1 MADLDENAQD
11 SLLDA
16 ALNSTKDDDAVLG
29 DISADPTVDDSLE
42 DPVILD
48 SLLLTFVC
56 DTCFKPN
63 LVYIFSMFPG
73 PYLGFFVCG
82 GKLGFREISDQYSY
96 KKQPSKIRHYVRKKT
111 FSFPGGGNCPLRPPA
126 MYGPGFVWNEISVE
140 HDN

>member
-48 SLLLTFVC
+48 SLLLTFVY

-63 LVYIFSMFPG
+63 LVY
-73 PYLGFFVCG
+73 LAC
-82 GKLGFREISDQYSY
+82 
-96 KKQPSKIRHYVRKKT
+96 
-111 FSFPGGGNCPLRPPA
+111 
-126 MYGPGFVWNEISVE
+126 FVWNKISVE
-140 HDN
+140 HDKLTPFSVVRRPISA

>member
-48 SLLLTFVC
+48 SLLLTFVY
-56 DTCFKPN
+56 DACFKPN
-63 LVYIFSMFPG
+63 LVY
-73 PYLGFFVCG
+73 LAC
-82 GKLGFREISDQYSY
+82 
-96 KKQPSKIRHYVRKKT
+96 
-111 FSFPGGGNCPLRPPA
+111 
-126 MYGPGFVWNEISVE
+126 FVWNEVSVE

>member
-48 SLLLTFVC
+48 SLLLTFVYG
-56 DTCFKPN
+56 TCFKPN
-63 LVYIFSMFPG
+63 LVH
-73 PYLGFFVCG
+73 LAC
-82 GKLGFREISDQYSY
+82 
-96 KKQPSKIRHYVRKKT
+96 
-111 FSFPGGGNCPLRPPA
+111 
-126 MYGPGFVWNEISVE
+126 FVWNEVRVE

>member
-48 SLLLTFVC
+48 SLLLTFVY

-63 LVYIFSMFPG
+63 LVY
-73 PYLGFFVCG
+73 LAC
-82 GKLGFREISDQYSY
+82 
-96 KKQPSKIRHYVRKKT
+96 
-111 FSFPGGGNCPLRPPA
+111 
-126 MYGPGFVWNEISVE
+126 FVWNEVSVE
-140 HDN
+140 NDNCV

>member
-48 SLLLTFVC
+48 SLLLTFVY

-63 LVYIFSMFPG
+63 LVYLIGMFR
-73 PYLGFFVCG
+73 L
-82 GKLGFREISDQYSY
+82 E
-96 KKQPSKIRHYVRKKT
+96 
-111 FSFPGGGNCPLRPPA
+111 
-126 MYGPGFVWNEISVE
+126 
-140 HDN
+140 

>member
-48 SLLLTFVC
+48 SLLLTFVY

-63 LVYIFSMFPG
+63 LVY
-73 PYLGFFVCG
+73 LAC
-82 GKLGFREISDQYSY
+82 
-96 KKQPSKIRHYVRKKT
+96 
-111 FSFPGGGNCPLRPPA
+111 
-126 MYGPGFVWNEISVE
+126 FVWNEISVE
-140 HDN
+140 HDKLTPFSVVRRPISA

>member
-16 ALNSTKDDDAVLG
+16 ALHSTKDDDAVLG

-48 SLLLTFVC
+48 SLLLTFVY

-63 LVYIFSMFPG
+63 LVY
-73 PYLGFFVCG
+73 LAC
-82 GKLGFREISDQYSY
+82 
-96 KKQPSKIRHYVRKKT
+96 
-111 FSFPGGGNCPLRPPA
+111 
-126 MYGPGFVWNEISVE
+126 FVWNEISVE
-140 HDN
+140 RDKLTPFSVVRRPISA

>member
-16 ALNSTKDDDAVLG
+16 ALHSTKDDDAVLG

-63 LVYIFSMFPG
+63 LVYIFSMFR
-73 PYLGFFVCG
+73 L
-82 GKLGFREISDQYSY
+82 E
-96 KKQPSKIRHYVRKKT
+96 
-111 FSFPGGGNCPLRPPA
+111 
-126 MYGPGFVWNEISVE
+126 
-140 HDN
+140 

>member
-48 SLLLTFVC
+48 SLLLTFVY
-56 DTCFKPN
+56 DTCVKPN
-63 LVYIFSMFPG
+63 LVYLIGMFRLEWSQRG
-73 PYLGFFVCG
+73 
-82 GKLGFREISDQYSY
+82 
-96 KKQPSKIRHYVRKKT
+96 T
-111 FSFPGGGNCPLRPPA
+111 
-126 MYGPGFVWNEISVE
+126 W
-140 HDN
+140 

>member
-16 ALNSTKDDDAVLG
+16 ALHSTKDDDAVLG

-56 DTCFKPN
+56 DTSFKPN
-63 LVYIFSMFPG
+63 LVYIFSMFR
-73 PYLGFFVCG
+73 L
-82 GKLGFREISDQYSY
+82 E
-96 KKQPSKIRHYVRKKT
+96 
-111 FSFPGGGNCPLRPPA
+111 
-126 MYGPGFVWNEISVE
+126 
-140 HDN
+140 

>member
-56 DTCFKPN
+56 GTCFKPN
-63 LVYIFSMFPG
+63 LVY
-73 PYLGFFVCG
+73 LAC
-82 GKLGFREISDQYSY
+82 
-96 KKQPSKIRHYVRKKT
+96 
-111 FSFPGGGNCPLRPPA
+111 
-126 MYGPGFVWNEISVE
+126 FVWNEVSVE

>member
-48 SLLLTFVC
+48 SLLLTFVY

-63 LVYIFSMFPG
+63 LVY
-73 PYLGFFVCG
+73 LAC
-82 GKLGFREISDQYSY
+82 
-96 KKQPSKIRHYVRKKT
+96 
-111 FSFPGGGNCPLRPPA
+111 
-126 MYGPGFVWNEISVE
+126 FVWNEISVE
-140 HDN
+140 RDKLTPFSVVRRPISA

>member
-48 SLLLTFVC
+48 SLLLTFVY
-56 DTCFKPN
+56 DTCVKPN
-63 LVYIFSMFPG
+63 LVYLIGMFR
-73 PYLGFFVCG
+73 L
-82 GKLGFREISDQYSY
+82 E
-96 KKQPSKIRHYVRKKT
+96 
-111 FSFPGGGNCPLRPPA
+111 
-126 MYGPGFVWNEISVE
+126 
-140 HDN
+140 